1 MAAWAAARVSHT
13 TARAVGTPA
22 VCMTVFANA
31 FELSMRAAA
40 AEAPKQAMP
49 ASAIRSARP
58 AASGASG
65 PTTTRSTA
73 SRDARSVIASSS
85 ETRHVVERRNAADPG
100 VPGRGVELG
109 EAR

>member
-1 MAAWAAARVSHT
+1 
-13 TARAVGTPA
+13 
-22 VCMTVFANA
+22 MTVFANA

-40 AEAPKQAMP
+40 ADGPKQAMP

-65 PTTTRSTA
+65 PTTTKSTA
-73 SRDARSVIASSS
+73 SRDARSVMRL
-85 ETRHVVERRNAADPG
+85 ELGDRHVVERRNAADPG